1 MLYRYHVWGVL
12 LPQLRTLPAL
22 RSPGGAGTRRLRA
35 PLQVERCQAGS
46 RSALQTRASCVLG
59 SEDEARVLQCHGD
72 GQCQA
77 LHASSLPNASLSC
90 ALGFGG
96 VYWLS
101 LPSGQPRGPRG
112 GVEGQCQSRRPGP
125 WLLMCRGPCGLRP
138 RLPPSPAQ
146 ASGLP
151 PVSGGDGSISVT
163 VELEDLRQGPE
174 WLEETQPQIINV

>member
-1 MLYRYHVWGVL
+1 M
-12 LPQLRTLPAL
+12 
-22 RSPGGAGTRRLRA
+22 GGAFAPTQNAASASFSWWGWNKATQGTASGGALSGWQ
-35 PLQVERCQAGS
+35 PLC
-46 RSALQTRASCVLG
+46 SANSAEFLG
-59 SEDEARVLQCHGD
+59 SDEAWVLQCHGD

-174 WLEETQPQIINV
+174 